1 MTVKEG
7 WKGRYFEDF
16 EVGDV
21 YRHPLGRTITEAD
34 NAWFTMLTL
43 NTNQIHFNR
52 HHTAKTPFG
61 RNLVNSCFTLALV
74 TGMSVIDTSFNALAN
89 LGWDDVRLPN
99 PVFEGDTV
107 YAESRVLD
115 KRESESRPY
124 AGIVHVE
131 TRGLN
136 QDGKVV
142 ISYRRKFMVYKR
154 GARPEEAE
162 FPVPPEDPW
171 D

>member
-1 MTVKEG
+1 MI
-7 WKGRYFEDF
+7 GRFYEDF
-16 EVGDV
+16 EPGAV
-21 YRHPLGRTITEAD
+21 YRHPLGRTISDAD
-34 NAWFTMLTL
+34 NTWFTLLTL

-52 HHTAKTPFG
+52 HHTARTGFG
-61 RNLVNSCFTLALV
+61 RNLVNSCLTLALV
-74 TGMSVIDTSFNALAN
+74 TGMSVIDTSFHAMAN
-89 LGWDDVRLPN
+89 LGWDEIRLPN

-115 KRESESRPY
+115 KRESQSRPEV
-124 AGIVHVE
+124 GIVHIE

-142 ISYRRKFMVYKR
+142 ISYHRRFMVYKR
-154 GARPEEAE
+154 GHDPETFPTPEEA
-162 FPVPPEDPW
+162 W